1 MKKFIAFLSA
11 ALICININ
19 LSSLAMA
26 ADEEPATY
34 VVDQKDKQFSK
45 TYVKLRVGGSI
56 DFRNSDP
63 WMHNV
68 FSLSDTHS
76 FDLGSYPK
84 PQAKR
89 VVFDKPGKVDVECA
103 IHPQMHMVVEV
114 AK

>member
-1 MKKFIAFLSA
+1 MKKLIACLGAVVVCVSFSP
-11 ALICININ
+11 
-19 LSSLAMA
+19 LAMA

-34 VVDQKDKQFSK
+34 TIDQKDKKFSK
-45 TYVKLRVGGSI
+45 NYVKLSVGGAI

-68 FSLSDTHS
+68 FSLSDTKS

-84 PQAKR
+84 PQSRR

-114 AK
+114 VK

>member
-1 MKKFIAFLSA
+1 MKKFMTRSTSMLL
-11 ALICININ
+11 LITC
-19 LSSLAMA
+19 SSLVIA

-34 VVDQKDKQFSK
+34 IVDQKDKQFSK
-45 TYVKLRVGGSI
+45 SYVKLRVGGSI

-68 FSLSDTHS
+68 FSLSDVQS

-89 VVFDKPGKVDVECA
+89 VVFDKVGKIDVECA
-103 IHPQMHMVVEV
+103 IHPQMHLVVEV
-114 AK
+114 VK

>member
-1 MKKFIAFLSA
+1 MKKFMTRLTSTLLLAAF
-11 ALICININ
+11 
-19 LSSLAMA
+19 SSLVIA

-34 VVDQKDKQFSK
+34 VIDQKDKQFSK
-45 TYVKLRVGGSI
+45 SYVKLRVGGSI
-56 DFRNSDP
+56 DFRNNDP

-68 FSLSDTHS
+68 FSLSEVQS

-89 VVFDKPGKVDVECA
+89 VVFDKVGKVDVECA

-114 AK
+114 VK

>member
-1 MKKFIAFLSA
+1 MKKFMTRLTSMFLLTA
-11 ALICININ
+11 V
-19 LSSLAMA
+19 SSLVIA

-34 VVDQKDKQFSK
+34 IVDQKDKQFSMS
-45 TYVKLRVGGSI
+45 YVKLRVGGSI

-68 FSLSDTHS
+68 FSLSEVQS

-89 VVFDKPGKVDVECA
+89 VVFDKVGKVDVECA

-114 AK
+114 VK

>member
-1 MKKFIAFLSA
+1 MKKLIAYLSA
-11 ALICININ
+11 ALVCF
-19 LSSLAMA
+19 LFSPLVGA

-34 VVDQKDKQFSK
+34 VIDQKDKKFSK
-45 TYVKLRVGGSI
+45 SYVKLRVGGSI

-68 FSLSDTHS
+68 FSLSETQS

-84 PQAKR
+84 PQSKR
-89 VVFDKPGKVDVECA
+89 VVFTTPGKVEVECA

-114 AK
+114 VK

>member
-1 MKKFIAFLSA
+1 MKSHITRLTSV
-11 ALICININ
+11 LILCT
-19 LSSLAMA
+19 LSSGVLA

-34 VVDQKDKQFSK
+34 IVDQKDKQFTK
-45 TYVKLRVGGSI
+45 EYVKLRVGGSI

-68 FSLSDTHS
+68 FSLSDVQS

-89 VVFDKPGKVDVECA
+89 VVFDKVGKVEIEC
-103 IHPQMHMVVEV
+103 
-114 AK
+114 